1 MEILKFAIER
11 TCYQHWALYIGGGY
25 VVHLA
30 PPSEVANAG
39 AQSLMSV
46 VADRA
51 VVKKELL
58 KDVVGNSNWRVD
70 NLLDKEYEPR
80 STCVV
85 IEEAKA
91 WVGRVMRYNVIS
103 WNCEHFVT
111 NLRYGKP
118 ESRQVG
124 LPVVLAG
131 LLLLLGPLSSA
142 AALPS
147 VPGAL
152 RINLDVREDMPVTA
166 QPAQL
171 DEAPAG

>member
-1 MEILKFAIER
+1 MARAQYYKEPNLGDLIRIER

-118 ESRQVG
+118 ESRQVRQAANVALASTLAATAIFG
-124 LPVVLAG
+124 IIALAG
-131 LLLLLGPLSSA
+131 TLSGPDKEK
-142 AALPS
+142 
-147 VPGAL
+147 
-152 RINLDVREDMPVTA
+152 RHDTE
-166 QPAQL
+166 
-171 DEAPAG
+171 

>member
-1 MEILKFAIER
+1 MARYYKEPNLGDLIRIER

-30 PPSEVANAG
+30 PPC

-118 ESRQVG
+118 ESPANVALASTLAATAIFG
-124 LPVVLAG
+124 IIALAG
-131 LLLLLGPLSSA
+131 TLSGPDKEK
-142 AALPS
+142 
-147 VPGAL
+147 
-152 RINLDVREDMPVTA
+152 RHDTE
-166 QPAQL
+166 
-171 DEAPAG
+171 